1 MSIIAEAFSG
11 DNSTFISYRA
21 NVAEAWRICGD
32 FVKTQLPA

>member
-1 MSIIAEAFSG
+1 MSIIAEADSG
-11 DNSTFISYRA
+11 DNPTFISYRA